1 MKVTDSGLRC
11 LRFSCFALGLLT
23 AWLTT
28 GLCIAVDADH
38 AQRMREGLA
47 LFDSTIAPLLKENCV
62 NCHGGQ
68 NVKGDLDF
76 ATRAGLLKGGSH
88 GQTIIP
94 GDGAGSFM
102 YQVTARLEEPFMP
115 SKGDPLGPKQ
125 VEALK
130 RWIDLGA
137 PYSKPLVDDPRE
149 VVDLSVVT
157 DEDRQFWSFRPLQ
170 TDFGGRNSVDQFI
183 TRKLEE
189 QGLSLSPVADR
200 RTLITRVS
208 LDLTGLP
215 PTPEE
220 VDAFLADASP
230 DAWEK
235 VIGRLLDSPHYGERW
250 ARHWMD
256 LARYADSGGFENDNN
271 RHHAWPY
278 RDFLIR
284 AFNQNM
290 PYDQFVHWQLAGDEI
305 APDDHLAW
313 QATGFLAAGVK
324 NGQITEREAEL
335 ERYDVIDDWVNTT
348 GNAFLGLS
356 LGCARCHDHKF
367 DPIPAA
373 DYYSL
378 ASIFATTT
386 RRYENIHLPQTAED
400 RARSDAHEKAIANA
414 KAKLE
419 QYEKQLLLKKD
430 RSEAAADPAG
440 WVYLPT
446 ESFVGLSSPPENNAN
461 ELHRTTMKVEEV
473 APHTFQ
479 ATYVNGGHAGYVLN
493 FRTSLAGIRGVSIE
507 MLPDLENPTGG
518 IGTSMIGRINLSKV
532 TVTATPFTDDKPG
545 KSIPVKFNV
554 TDTTDGDQA
563 QQAKRLYGIEK
574 GTARNTIFGGVEP
587 QALFLGWD
595 QLPTA
600 DEYRF
605 SVRLPCANDTPEGRF
620 GLGKVRLKFLLGTEK
635 RPLLEPAVDGK
646 WLVEATNTPSPSKQA
661 TLAALAIADP
671 EWIKLARQ
679 VQDLTDQL
687 PPAPFQT
694 ALVTT
699 EGKTPAHWKTQSV
712 DFWEDVYLLRRG
724 SPANKER
731 KAEPG
736 FLQVVALNDGEQ
748 EFSSWEQA
756 VANPITSGR
765 RTALASWL
773 TDAEKGAGRLA
784 ARVMV
789 NRLWQHHFAKGIV
802 STPSDFGAQ
811 GTPPTHP
818 ELLDWLAQQFID
830 SGWDLK
836 AMHRLILTSATWR
849 QSSALREDA
858 AEPDPHNHWLW
869 RYPPH
874 RLEAEVIRDR
884 MLAVSGLLDRTMY
897 GKGTL
902 DEAMF
907 RRSIYFEIKRSQLI
921 PMMVQLNWPDTLA
934 SLDQR
939 AVTTV
944 APQALLMMNNPQVRK
959 YSETFAKHL
968 GSQSSGFGEQIE
980 SAYQRAL
987 GRPPTESERSAA
999 RAFLTSSGSQPPKER
1014 LADFCQTLFSLNE
1027 FVYQQ

>member
-11 LRFSCFALGLLT
+11 LRFPCFALGLLT

-28 GLCIAVDADH
+28 GLCIAVDAGH

-47 LFDSTIAPLLKENCV
+47 LFDSTIAPLLKEHCV
-62 NCHGGQ
+62 NCHGGEK
-68 NVKGDLDF
+68 VKGDLDF

-88 GQTIIP
+88 GQTIIL

-115 SKGDPLGPKQ
+115 PKGDPLGPEKL
-125 VEALK
+125 EALK

-137 PYSKPLVDDPRE
+137 PYSKRLVDNPRE
-149 VVDLSVVT
+149 VEDLSVVT
-157 DEDRQFWSFRPLQ
+157 NEDRQFRSFRPLQ
-170 TDFGGRNSVDQFI
+170 TDFGDRNRIDDFI
-183 TRKLEE
+183 IRKLGEH
-189 QGLSLSPVADR
+189 GLSLSPEADR

-215 PTPEE
+215 PTPDE
-220 VDAFLADASP
+220 VDAFLADSSA

-235 VIGRLLDSPHYGERW
+235 VIDRLLDSPHYGERW

-256 LARYADSGGFENDNN
+256 LARYADSGGFENDND
-271 RHHAWPY
+271 RHHSWPY

-305 APDDHLAW
+305 APDNHLAW

-400 RARSDAHEKAIANA
+400 RARSDAHEKAIADA
-414 KAKLE
+414 RAKLKL
-419 QYEKQLLLKKD
+419 YEKQLLKND
-430 RSEAAADPAG
+430 RSEATAHPVG

-446 ESFVGLSSPPENNAN
+446 ESFVGLSSPPKNNAN

-518 IGTSMIGRINLSKV
+518 IGTSSIGRVNLFKV
-532 TVTATPFTDDKPG
+532 TITATPFTDGKPG
-545 KSIPVKFNV
+545 KPVPVKINSADATV
-554 TDTTDGDQA
+554 GAEQA
-563 QQAKRLYGIEK
+563 RKVYGIEK
-574 GTARNTIFGGVEP
+574 GGGRNTTFGGVEP
-587 QALFLGWD
+587 QALFLGWA
-595 QLPTA
+595 QLPAA

-620 GLGKVRLKFLLGTEK
+620 GLGKIRLKFLLGTEK

-646 WLVEATNTPSPSKQA
+646 WLVEASRSPSASKQA
-661 TLAALAIADP
+661 TLASLAIADP
-671 EWIKLARQ
+671 EWINLARQ

-724 SPANKER
+724 SPANKEG

-748 EFSSWEQA
+748 EFSSWKQA
-756 VANPITSGR
+756 VANPLTSGR
-765 RTALASWL
+765 RAALASWL
-773 TDAEKGAGRLA
+773 TDAEKGAGRIA
-784 ARVMV
+784 ARIMV

-818 ELLDWLAQQFID
+818 ALLDWLAQQFID
-830 SGWDLK
+830 SGWDMK
-836 AMHRLILTSATWR
+836 AMHKLILTSATWR
-849 QSSALREDA
+849 QSSALRPDA
-858 AEPDPHNHWLW
+858 ANLDPRNHWLW
-869 RYPPH
+869 RYPPK

-884 MLAVSGLLDRTMY
+884 MLAVSGLLDHTMY

-902 DEAMF
+902 HETMV

-944 APQALLMMNNPQVRK
+944 APQALLMMNNPQVRR
-959 YSETFAKHL
+959 YSEAFAARIDGK
-968 GSQSSGFGEQIE
+968 GDEWKEQIE
-980 SAYQRAL
+980 YAYQLAL
-987 GRPPTESERSAA
+987 GRPPTQSEAEVAHSY
-999 RAFLTSSGSQPPKER
+999 LTSSGDQPTSER

-1027 FVYQQ
+1027 FVFQQ